1 MEGPIRI
8 RIQPLAPCGTT
19 QNLNP
24 VSESGVQSCLNSDSL
39 VLCSLPWPALTL
51 IKLHTVDDCST
62 FQLTKIFLRG
72 PPFSKGVNRSSQFS
86 VICKL
91 TFKFWIQVI
100 YAHFCNSFWGSN
112 WGQTIRAILGKTW
125 ATLLQWLQIIPLFF
139 STIPISLRTFKCQ
152 SWMASVVEDLKR
164 SVSEIIWKTDVTFC
178 P

>member
-72 PPFSKGVNRSSQFS
+72 PPFSKGVNSSSQFS

-91 TFKFWIQVI
+91 TQYAFKFWIQVI
-100 YAHFCNSFWGSN
+100 YDRDYVLIF
-112 WGQTIRAILGKTW
+112 AILFWDPTE
-125 ATLLQWLQIIPLFF
+125 ARP
-139 STIPISLRTFKCQ
+139 
-152 SWMASVVEDLKR
+152 
-164 SVSEIIWKTDVTFC
+164 
-178 P
+178 